1 MKQSRKRAPGA
12 GRPPGELGAKRA
24 TLSLRL
30 PTRIQAELV
39 AAKEKNKRRS
49 LSEEIMIR
57 LDSTL
62 ARDRGEDRP
71 RHIRALSEVVARLA
85 LALEG
90 RTKRSWVEDRYTQ
103 QQLSKAIDLFLYTY
117 SRGEAVV
124 PPTISAAASR
134 DPADTFFADR
144 LGESIAGGIISLLQ
158 MPPKPP
164 ETEEEIRLMK
174 QGNRPIYYPESWWG
188 PWQLEQDL
196 KPRKRK

>member
-39 AAKEKNKRRS
+39 AAKEKNNRS
-49 LSEEIMIR
+49 LSEEIMVR
-57 LDSTL
+57 LNSTL

-71 RHIRALSEVVARLA
+71 RHIRALSEVIARLA

-103 QQLSKAIDLFLYTY
+103 QQLSKAVDLFLYTY
-117 SRGEAVV
+117 SRGEAVI
-124 PPTISAAASR
+124 PPTVSAAATR
-134 DPADTFFADR
+134 DLADTSFADR

-164 ETEEEIRLMK
+164 ETEEEFRLMK
-174 QGNRPIYYPESWWG
+174 QGNPPIHYADNWWG
-188 PWQLEQDL
+188 LWQLEQDL